1 MTTDQAVSG
10 ASAQEILDLC
20 REYTLY
26 EWGTQEQINPIPFAR
41 AKGNYLW
48 DADGKRYLDFNS
60 QAMCVNIGHADDRVV
75 QAIAQ
80 QVAELPY
87 VVPAHATEARGK
99 LGRELA
105 RISPP
110 GLNKSYIT
118 LAGAD
123 ANEAAV
129 RIARLYTGR
138 HKIITRYRSYHGS
151 SQGVMYA
158 SGDFRRMPS
167 EEGMA
172 GVVRILDPYPY
183 RSPLAVDPENFVDAY
198 MQYLEDVIERE
209 GPETIAAILLEPITG
224 TNGIIVP
231 PAGWYQ
237 GVRELCDR
245 YGILLIDDEVMSG
258 FGRTG
263 KWFAI
268 EHEDVVPDMMTIAK
282 GLTSAIVPLGAVMV
296 NDQIAAHFEHNPL
309 GHGITYGS
317 HTVGCAAALATLGVY
332 EEDNLIEN
340 AVRMGEIIQAEYA
353 AMTERHPSIG
363 EARGR
368 GLFTVIELTAD
379 RSTKEPLMSVDPE
392 LTRRVDQFFRDEGMF
407 VNVRGDFIFGN
418 PPLSISEEELR
429 WALSVVDRALDITD
443 KAVRS

>member
-1 MTTDQAVSG
+1 MTTDQAVTA

-26 EWGTQEQINPIPFAR
+26 EWGTQEQINPIPFVR
-41 AKGNYLW
+41 AKGIYLW

-75 QAIAQ
+75 QAIAE

-87 VVPAHATEARGK
+87 VVPAHATEARGR

-105 RISPP
+105 RISPK

-138 HKIITRYRSYHGS
+138 HKILTRYRSYHGS

-158 SGDFRRMPS
+158 SGDFRRMPA
-167 EEGMA
+167 EEGMT
-172 GVVRILDPYPY
+172 GVVRILDPYLY
-183 RSPLAVDPENFVDAY
+183 RSPLAVDQEDFVPAY
-198 MQYLEDVIERE
+198 MQYLEDVIQRE

-231 PAGWYQ
+231 PDGWYQ
-237 GVRELCDR
+237 GIRELCDR
-245 YGILLIDDEVMSG
+245 YGILLIDDEVMAG

-268 EHEDVVPDMMTIAK
+268 EHEGVVPDMMTMAK

-296 NDQIAAHFEHNPL
+296 NDSIAAHFEHNPL

-317 HTVGCAAALATLGVY
+317 HTVGCAAALATLSVY
-332 EEDNLIEN
+332 EEDGLIEN
-340 AVRMGEIIQAEYA
+340 AVHMGEIMQAEYA
-353 AMTERHPSIG
+353 AMKTRHPSIG

-368 GLFTVIELTAD
+368 GLFTVLELTAD
-379 RSTKEPLMSVDPE
+379 RSTKEPLMSTNQE
-392 LTRRVDQFFRDEGMF
+392 LTAQVDQFFRDEGMF

-429 WALSVVDRALDITD
+429 WALSIVDRALDITD
-443 KAVRS
+443 AAVRS

>member
-1 MTTDQAVSG
+1 MSTDHDLSG

-26 EWGTQEQINPIPFAR
+26 EWGTQDSVNPIPFVR

-60 QAMCVNIGHADDRVV
+60 QAMCVNIGHADDRVI
-75 QAIAQ
+75 QAIND
-80 QVAELPY
+80 QVSALPY
-87 VVPAHATEARGK
+87 VVPAHATEARGR
-99 LGRELA
+99 LGQELA

-129 RIARLYTGR
+129 RIARLFTGK
-138 HKIITRYRSYHGS
+138 HKILTRYRSYHGS
-151 SQGVMYA
+151 SQAVMFA

-167 EEGMA
+167 EEGGA
-172 GVVRILDPYPY
+172 GVVRILDPYLY
-183 RSPLAVDPENFVDAY
+183 RSPLAVNEEDFVPAY
-198 MQYLEDVIERE
+198 MQYLDDVIQRE

-231 PAGWYQ
+231 PDGWYQ
-237 GVRELCDR
+237 GIRELCDR
-245 YGILLIDDEVMSG
+245 YDILLIDDEVMAG

-268 EHEDVVPDMMTIAK
+268 EHEDVVPDIMTMAK
-282 GLTSAIVPLGAVMV
+282 GLTSAIVPLGAVIV
-296 NDQIAAHFEHNPL
+296 NDRIAEHFEHNPL

-317 HTVGCAAALATLGVY
+317 HTVGCAAALATLSVY

-340 AVRMGEIIQAEYA
+340 AARMGELIQSEYG
-353 AMTERHPSIG
+353 AMKERHPSIG
-363 EARGR
+363 DARGR
-368 GLFTVIELTAD
+368 GLFTVLELTAD
-379 RSTKEPLMSVDPE
+379 RSTKAPLMSVDPE
-392 LTRRVDQFFRDEGMF
+392 LTKRVDQFFRDEGMF
-407 VNVRGDFIFGN
+407 VNVRADFIFGN
-418 PPLSISEEELR
+418 PPLSITEDELR
-429 WALSVVDRALDITD
+429 WALSIVDRALDMTD
-443 KAVRS
+443 EAVRS